1 MFLTFPLSAGVRDNQ
16 GRWRGAGQPG
26 PLAGCGTT
34 KAAGGP
40 PPPSITP
47 RPSPLVVSHF
57 PLVEQY
63 SALALGSR
71 LSTGLPSTFS
81 LLVLPVPYRPSWWL
95 VADGWWLVASR
106 PLTPIPL
113 GLGAVLEL
121 QLAFL
126 NHRPSRPLTPIPLGL
141 GAVLELLHL
150 QLAAGGW
157 WLPFPAADTELG
169 AVGPFIPCNSP
180 TLPPPAPPDHNSCSV
195 PPPNRQCG
203 MRTLNLAY
211 FHSAFP
217 SSSRSPLVANFHH
230 FFFLLL
236 VQSHYLYSPGLILIL
251 RAQITFR
258 YSDG

>member
-1 MFLTFPLSAGVRDNQ
+1 MAGGFPAPDSDSSRPWSSAGTPPTP
-16 GRWRGAGQPG
+16 ASFFE
-26 PLAGCGTT
+26 
-34 KAAGGP
+34 P
-40 PPPSITP
+40 PPLPAPDSDSSWPWSSAGTP
-47 RPSPLVVSHF
+47 PSPAS
-57 PLVEQY
+57 
-63 SALALGSR
+63 
-71 LSTGLPSTFS
+71 
-81 LLVLPVPYRPSWWL
+81 SWWL
-95 VADGWWLVASR
+95 V
-106 PLTPIPL
+106 
-113 GLGAVLEL
+113 
-121 QLAFL
+121 
-126 NHRPSRPLTPIPLGL
+126 
-141 GAVLELLHL
+141 
-150 QLAAGGW
+150 AGGW

-195 PPPNRQCG
+195 PPGPQPPVPPRNRQCG